1 MEPLIKPLSATAAR
15 VLGVLIEKELSTPEY
30 YPMTLN
36 ALTNGCNQK
45 SNRDPVMALQDS
57 EVQDALDELYHQ
69 RLAGHASVAGSRSIK
84 FRHAVSEHWGLNQKQ
99 LAALACLLLR
109 GPQTIGEIKGR
120 TTRLAEFD
128 DLEDTA
134 QTLRT
139 LRDNEPSLLLQLP
152 VQAGKKEAR
161 MIHLLCGEVDLEALE
176 SLEAPSSI
184 PTRDLRHE
192 MDYLQ
197 SRLEALESAFD
208 AFRRQF
214 D

>member
-1 MEPLIKPLSATAAR
+1 METPIKPLSAIAAR

-45 SNRDPVMALQDS
+45 SNRDPIMALQES

-69 RLAGHASVAGSRSIK
+69 RLAGHASVAGSRSVK
-84 FRHAVSEHWGLNQKQ
+84 FRHAASEHWGLNRKQ

-109 GPQTIGEIKGR
+109 GPQTIGEVKGR

-139 LRDNEPSLLLQLP
+139 LRDNEPSLLVQLP

-161 MIHLLCGEVDLEALE
+161 MMHLLFGEVDVASLE
-176 SLEAPSSI
+176 SSEAPAPPPKS
-184 PTRDLRHE
+184 DLRQDVE
-192 MDYLQ
+192 DLTA
-197 SRLEALESAFD
+197 RLEALEAAFED
-208 AFRRQF
+208 FRRQF
-214 D
+214 E